1 MVKVYANPGLLPMF
15 NLWQEQTG
23 ESLLPISRFIQA
35 LDAGSPWLD
44 DNMWSVLD
52 DYYGD
57 NSDYNWWKNGSRPY
71 MTIAGLDTTFGRRE
85 NIQEKLGARINGN
98 QDWDEPLFEVEVV
111 EPYET
116 MQNISQMSSARRAR
130 YDARIRNTPDALR
143 NVFNL
148 PVLPIYTQGNYVTLV
163 SLGTSEYGEAW
174 FNSIYFTLR
183 PGEAWPKPKPRNRTI
198 NHPRGIR

>member
-57 NSDYNWWKNGSRPY
+57 NPDYNWWKNGSRPY

-116 MQNISQMSSARRAR
+116 MQNISQM
-130 YDARIRNTPDALR
+130 
-143 NVFNL
+143 
-148 PVLPIYTQGNYVTLV
+148 
-163 SLGTSEYGEAW
+163 
-174 FNSIYFTLR
+174 
-183 PGEAWPKPKPRNRTI
+183 
-198 NHPRGIR
+198 